1 MSSPV
6 TTSRFGLRAF
16 GPAYLLSVGHGAS
29 HWITGTFFLL
39 LPKIR
44 EEFGFSYAEIS
55 LIGTIYYIGSLS
67 SNVVGGP
74 AVDMTGRRILFQVIS
89 LFASGLALVGLG
101 LSGNFAVI
109 AAMGVLIA
117 AANNLWHPAAMSFLS
132 SEYPKNRA
140 FVLSLHG
147 VGSNIGEAIG
157 PVAAG
162 VLLTWS
168 VMGWQSAAYLNAAPA
183 LITGVVFALFLLAKD
198 RPVEGAARRG
208 VDLQTYVVGLLR
220 IVRDRA
226 VLGLS
231 IMAGFRS
238 MAQSG
243 LKLYLPFY
251 IVDVLSL
258 PYAYAGIAMTALL
271 LGGMVASPIA
281 GAYSDRIGRRA
292 IISIALGVSTVV
304 IVALTFVGNGTAYV
318 MGISLLGFSMFAIRP
333 VIQGW
338 MMDLV
343 PRSMAGSAISLM
355 FSVQAFKAAITP
367 LIGGVI
373 ADRYGL
379 TAVFYF
385 LGAVLLLANVVVFLL
400 PKEEARAEAAD

>member
-1 MSSPV
+1 MNKPV
-6 TTSRFGLRAF
+6 TTSSFGLRAF
-16 GPAYLLSVGHGAS
+16 GPAYMLSLGHGAS
-29 HWITGTFFLL
+29 HWISGTFFLL

-67 SNVVGGP
+67 SNVIGGP
-74 AVDMTGRRILFQVIS
+74 AVDMTGRRILFQVVS

-147 VGSNIGEAIG
+147 VGSNIGEAVA

-162 VLLTWS
+162 ALLTWS
-168 VMGWQSAAYLNAAPA
+168 FLGWQSAAYINAAPA
-183 LITGVVFALFLLAKD
+183 LLTGVLFILFLLAKD
-198 RPVEGAARRG
+198 RAVESGERRG
-208 VDLQTYVVGLLR
+208 VDLRTYAEGVLR
-220 IVRDRA
+220 MVRDRA

-231 IMAGFRS
+231 VMAGFRS

-251 IVDVLSL
+251 IVDVLGL
-258 PYAYAGIAMTALL
+258 PYAYAGVGMTALL

-281 GAYSDRIGRRA
+281 GAYSDRIGRRT
-292 IISIALGVSTVV
+292 IISLALGASTVV

-318 MGISLLGFSMFAIRP
+318 VGISLLGFSMFAIRP

-343 PRSMAGSAISLM
+343 PRTMAGSAISLM
-355 FSVQAFKAAITP
+355 FSVQAFNAAITP

-373 ADRYGL
+373 ADLYGL

-400 PKEEARAEAAD
+400 PKEETRAEAAE

>member
-1 MSSPV
+1 
-6 TTSRFGLRAF
+6 LRAF
-16 GPAYLLSVGHGAS
+16 GPAYLMSVGHGAS

-67 SNVVGGP
+67 SNVIGGP
-74 AVDMTGRRILFQVIS
+74 AVDMTGRRVLFQVIS

-109 AAMGVLIA
+109 AAMGVFIA

-147 VGSNIGEAIG
+147 VGSSIGEAVG
-157 PVAAG
+157 PIAAG
-162 VLLTWS
+162 ALLTWS
-168 VMGWQSAAYLNAAPA
+168 LLGWQSAAYLNAAPA
-183 LITGVVFALFLLAKD
+183 LLTAVVFILFLLGRD
-198 RPVEGAARRG
+198 RAAEGGPRRG
-208 VDLQTYVVGLLR
+208 VDFRTYMHGVFAM
-220 IVRDRA
+220 VRDRA
-226 VLGLS
+226 VVGLS

-251 IVDVLSL
+251 IVDVLGL
-258 PYAYAGIAMTALL
+258 PYAYAGIGMTALL

-281 GAYSDRIGRRA
+281 GAYSDRIGRRT
-292 IISIALGVSTVV
+292 IISIALGASTVV

-318 MGISLLGFSMFAIRP
+318 IGISLLGFSMFAIRP

-373 ADRYGL
+373 ADHYGL

-400 PKEEARAEAAD
+400 PKEEMRAEAAD

>member
-39 LPKIR
+39 LPKIC

-251 IVDVLSL
+251 IVDVLGL

>member
-1 MSSPV
+1 LSNTVTPSS
-6 TTSRFGLRAF
+6 FGLRAF

-55 LIGTIYYIGSLS
+55 LIGTIYYIGSLA

-147 VGSNIGEAIG
+147 VGSNIGEAVG
-157 PVAAG
+157 PIAAG
-162 VLLTWS
+162 ALLTWS
-168 VMGWQSAAYLNAAPA
+168 VLGWHSAAYINAAPA
-183 LITGVVFALFLLAKD
+183 LLTAVVFMLFLLSRD
-198 RPVEGAARRG
+198 RPVAGAERRG
-208 VDLQTYVVGLLR
+208 VDFRTYVNGVLAMVRDKAVVGLS
-220 IVRDRA
+220 V
-226 VLGLS
+226 
-231 IMAGFRS
+231 MAGFRS

-251 IVDVLSL
+251 IVDVMGL
-258 PYAYAGIAMTALL
+258 PYAYAGIGMTALL

-292 IISIALGVSTVV
+292 IISIALGASTVV

-318 MGISLLGFSMFAIRP
+318 VGISLLGFSMFAIRP

-373 ADRYGL
+373 ADLYGL

-400 PKEEARAEAAD
+400 PKEETRAEAAE

>member
-1 MSSPV
+1 MSNPV
-6 TTSRFGLRAF
+6 TAKSFGLRAF
-16 GPAYLLSVGHGAS
+16 GPAYMLSVGHGAS

-67 SNVVGGP
+67 SNVIGGP
-74 AVDMTGRRILFQVIS
+74 AVDMTGRRILFQVVS

-147 VGSNIGEAIG
+147 VGSNIGEAVG
-157 PVAAG
+157 PIAAG
-162 VLLTWS
+162 ALLTWS
-168 VMGWQSAAYLNAAPA
+168 VLGWQSAAYLNAAPA
-183 LITGVVFALFLLAKD
+183 LLTGVVFMLFLLARD
-198 RPVEGAARRG
+198 RPVEGGERRG
-208 VDLQTYVVGLLR
+208 VDLKTYVAGVLSM
-220 IVRDRA
+220 VRDKA

-251 IVDVLSL
+251 IVDVLGL

-281 GAYSDRIGRRA
+281 GAYSDRVGRRT
-292 IISIALGVSTVV
+292 IISIALGASTVV

-373 ADRYGL
+373 ADLYGL

-385 LGAVLLLANVVVFLL
+385 LGAVLLLANLVVFLL
-400 PKEEARAEAAD
+400 PKEEARAEAAE

>member
-1 MSSPV
+1 M
-6 TTSRFGLRAF
+6 
-16 GPAYLLSVGHGAS
+16 GHGAS

-44 EEFGFSYAEIS
+44 EEYAFSYAEVS
-55 LIGTIYYIGSLS
+55 LIGTIYYIGSLA

-74 AVDMTGRRILFQVIS
+74 AVDMTGRRILFQVVS
-89 LFASGLALVGLG
+89 LIVSGLALVGLG
-101 LSGNFAVI
+101 LSGNFFLI

-132 SEYPKNRA
+132 SEYPNNRA

-157 PVAAG
+157 PVVAG
-162 VLLTWS
+162 AMLTWS
-168 VMGWQSAAYLNAAPA
+168 VLGWQSAAYVNAAPA
-183 LITGVVFALFLLAKD
+183 LLMSVVFAVFLLAKD
-198 RPVEGAARRG
+198 RPVRGGGSRG
-208 VDLQTYVVGLLR
+208 VDLRTYGRGVLNM
-220 IVRDRA
+220 VRDKA
-226 VLGLS
+226 VVGLS

-243 LKLYLPFY
+243 LKLFLPFY
-251 IVDVLSL
+251 IVDVLNL

-271 LGGMVASPIA
+271 VGGMIASPVA
-281 GAYSDRIGRRA
+281 GAYSDRMGRRT
-292 IISIALGVSTVV
+292 IISIALGASTVV

-318 MGISLLGFSMFAIRP
+318 VGISLLGFSMFAIRP

-338 MMDLV
+338 LMDMV
-343 PRSMAGSAISLM
+343 PRSMAGSAISFM
-355 FSVQAFKAAITP
+355 FSVQALNSAIMP

-373 ADRYGL
+373 ADIYGL

-385 LGAVLLLANVVVFLL
+385 LGGVLLVANAVVFLL
-400 PKEEARAEAAD
+400 PKEEARAAAE

>member
-1 MSSPV
+1 V
-6 TTSRFGLRAF
+6 
-16 GPAYLLSVGHGAS
+16 
-29 HWITGTFFLL
+29 
-39 LPKIR
+39 
-44 EEFGFSYAEIS
+44 
-55 LIGTIYYIGSLS
+55 
-67 SNVVGGP
+67 
-74 AVDMTGRRILFQVIS
+74 
-89 LFASGLALVGLG
+89 
-101 LSGNFAVI
+101 VI

-147 VGSNIGEAIG
+147 VGSNIGEAVG

-162 VLLTWS
+162 ALLTWS
-168 VMGWQSAAYLNAAPA
+168 VLGWQSAAYLNAAPA
-183 LITGVVFALFLLAKD
+183 LLMGVVFMLFLLAKD
-198 RPVEGAARRG
+198 RPVAGGARRG
-208 VDLQTYVVGLLR
+208 VDLRTYVNGVLAMVRDKAVVGLS
-220 IVRDRA
+220 V
-226 VLGLS
+226 
-231 IMAGFRS
+231 MAGFRS

-251 IVDVLSL
+251 IVDVLGL
-258 PYAYAGIAMTALL
+258 PYAYAGIGMTALL

-281 GAYSDRIGRRA
+281 GAYSDRIGRRT
-292 IISIALGVSTVV
+292 IISLALGASSVV

-318 MGISLLGFSMFAIRP
+318 IGISLLGFSMFAIRP

-343 PRSMAGSAISLM
+343 PRTMAGSAISLM
-355 FSVQAFKAAITP
+355 FSVQAFNSAITP
-367 LIGGVI
+367 LIGGVL
-373 ADRYGL
+373 ADLYGL

-400 PKEEARAEAAD
+400 PKEETRAEAAE

>member
-1 MSSPV
+1 M
-6 TTSRFGLRAF
+6 
-16 GPAYLLSVGHGAS
+16 GHGAS

-44 EEFGFSYAEIS
+44 EEYGFSYAEIS

-67 SNVVGGP
+67 SNVIGGP
-74 AVDMTGRRILFQVIS
+74 AVDMTGRRILYQVFS
-89 LFASGLALVGLG
+89 LIVAGLALVGLG
-101 LSGNFAVI
+101 LSGNFFLI

-132 SEYPKNRA
+132 SEYPNNRA

-162 VLLTWS
+162 AILTWS
-168 VMGWQSAAYLNAAPA
+168 VFNWQSAAYLNAVPA
-183 LITGVVFALFLLAKD
+183 LLMSVVFAVFLLAKD
-198 RPVEGAARRG
+198 RPASGGARRG
-208 VDLQTYVVGLLR
+208 VDFRTYGRAVLNMIRDKAVVGLS
-220 IVRDRA
+220 V
-226 VLGLS
+226 
-231 IMAGFRS
+231 MAGFRS

-243 LKLYLPFY
+243 LKLFLPFY
-251 IVDVLSL
+251 IVDALGL

-271 LGGMVASPIA
+271 IGGMIASPIA
-281 GAYSDRIGRRA
+281 GAYSDRVGRRT
-292 IISIALGVSTVV
+292 IISVALGASTVV

-318 MGISLLGFSMFAIRP
+318 VGISLLGFSMFAIRP

-343 PRSMAGSAISLM
+343 PRSMAGSAISFM
-355 FSVQAFKAAITP
+355 FSVQALNAAIMP

-385 LGAVLLLANVVVFLL
+385 LGGVLLLANIVVFLL
-400 PKEEARAEAAD
+400 PKEEARAPAE

>member
-1 MSSPV
+1 MSQSVTPSP
-6 TTSRFGLRAF
+6 FGLRAF
-16 GPAYLLSVGHGAS
+16 GPAYLMSAGHGAS

-74 AVDMTGRRILFQVIS
+74 AVDMTGRRVMFQVVS
-89 LFASGLALVGLG
+89 LFVAGLALIGLG
-101 LSGNFAVI
+101 LSGNYVVI

-147 VGSNIGEAIG
+147 VGSNIGEAVG
-157 PVAAG
+157 PIAAG
-162 VLLTWS
+162 ALLTWS
-168 VMGWQSAAYLNAAPA
+168 FLGWQSAAYLNAVPA
-183 LITGVVFALFLLAKD
+183 MVTAVVFILFMLAKD
-198 RPVEGAARRG
+198 RPVEGGERRG
-208 VDLQTYVVGLLR
+208 VDLRTYVNGVFAMVRDKAVVGLS
-220 IVRDRA
+220 V
-226 VLGLS
+226 
-231 IMAGFRS
+231 MAGFRS

-251 IVDVLSL
+251 IVDVLGL
-258 PYAYAGIAMTALL
+258 PYAYAGIGMTALL

-281 GAYSDRIGRRA
+281 GAYSDRIGRRTV
-292 IISIALGVSTVV
+292 ISVALGASTVI

-318 MGISLLGFSMFAIRP
+318 IGISLLGFSMFAIRP

-338 MMDLV
+338 LMDLV
-343 PRSMAGSAISLM
+343 PRSMAGSAISMM
-355 FSVQAFKAAITP
+355 FSVQAFNAAITP
-367 LIGGVI
+367 LIGGVL
-373 ADRYGL
+373 ADLYGL

-385 LGAVLLLANVVVFLL
+385 LGAVLLLANLVVFLL
-400 PKEEARAEAAD
+400 PKDEVQPEAAE